1 MQELTI
7 IPGSSNGE
15 DEQFLL
21 RLFKVIDTY
30 EDLFGSKLSA
40 SVEQK
45 LRFAIPTADLG
56 YAYSPSEPA
65 LSEKKYR
72 AIKRK
77 LLSWPL
83 GRAFIYSPH
92 SIMERIHKNSYET
105 FMTAVKILK
114 PKLTSRKR
122 SLSPSPANS
131 MHKQPRE
138 HSPANKRGV
147 KSRSN
152 SPRHSHSSTS
162 HRNDSVNEFQINFYE
177 RMINILNANSEIM
190 SNVADKVSNLTS
202 KITSIR
208 SGFRIRTRS

>member
-21 RLFKVIDTY
+21 RLLKVIDDNYPPGWRSWKVEDLTY
-30 EDLFGSKLSA
+30 EDLFGSKLSL

-56 YAYSPSEPA
+56 YAYSPSKPA

-92 SIMERIHKNSYET
+92 T
-105 FMTAVKILK
+105 L
-114 PKLTSRKR
+114 
-122 SLSPSPANS
+122 
-131 MHKQPRE
+131 
-138 HSPANKRGV
+138 
-147 KSRSN
+147 
-152 SPRHSHSSTS
+152 
-162 HRNDSVNEFQINFYE
+162 
-177 RMINILNANSEIM
+177 
-190 SNVADKVSNLTS
+190 
-202 KITSIR
+202 
-208 SGFRIRTRS
+208 